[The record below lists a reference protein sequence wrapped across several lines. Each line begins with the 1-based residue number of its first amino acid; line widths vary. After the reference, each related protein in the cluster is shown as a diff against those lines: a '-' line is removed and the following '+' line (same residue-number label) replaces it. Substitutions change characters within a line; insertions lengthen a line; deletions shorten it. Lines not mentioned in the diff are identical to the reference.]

1 MLETQ
6 CVIHR
11 YVRALFLTCYHCQ
24 WQLFIHLYYRIF
36 FSLCQRLPLV
46 HKWINN
52 KDIERVICLLMHYVD
67 DWNSRYLSSAFSW
80 SDRRLLSTGRS
91 IRETRYNLRSRG
103 FYRNHAPKRKWG
115 KWLRI
120 RRGVDRTTRK
130 ITTNAFFY
138 GYGYFLI
145 LFHVYLRFSHYLPSS
160 HFLRSTPMQLNE
172 KLRDRGSFASLPHG
186 AATNTKWFYISSLS
200 INQFSCPRRSVQTNW
215 TESRLQKLRFL
226 PSLDTSSALCRIT
239 SL

>member
-36 FSLCQRLPLV
+36 LSLCLRLPLV

-172 KLRDRGSFASLPHG
+172 KLRDDRSPLFHMAQLRIQSGSIFLA
-186 AATNTKWFYISSLS
+186 SLS
-200 INQFSCPRRSVQTNW
+200 INSLAHDVRCKRIEQNHVCRSYAFFRRSI
-215 TESRLQKLRFL
+215 
-226 PSLDTSSALCRIT
+226 PSARCAE
-239 SL
+239 